1 MVGTLGG
8 NALPVDVVN
17 DVTLQQQSGPAS
29 QMLIGSTKLWTYRN
43 IRTGEVQGKVT
54 SGNFPN
60 IPGELIKI
68 KAMPD
73 NAGNV
78 YIGWNAAVT
87 VANGVTDTTT
97 GYVLD
102 ADDETP
108 YLPIANLNLLFYIC
122 DNAGDDMTYIVLV
135 S

>member
-1 MVGTLGG
+1 MGTLGG
-8 NALPVDVVN
+8 NALPVDVV
-17 DVTLQQQSGPAS
+17 DGVTLQQQSGPAS
-29 QMLIGSTKLWTYRN
+29 QMLIGSTKLWTYTN
-43 IRTGEVQGKVT
+43 IRTGEIQGRVT
-54 SGNFPN
+54 PGNFPS

-78 YIGWNAAVT
+78 YIGWNNSVT
-87 VANGVTDTTT
+87 KADGTTDTTT
-97 GYVLD
+97 GYVLN
-102 ADDETP
+102 AGDETP
-108 YLPIANLNLLFYIC
+108 YLPIANLNLLYYIC